1 MAIGTIYLIIN
12 KVNGHKYVGQ
22 TTQTVNNRWKQ
33 HIDESRRMSP
43 YPLHRAMRKHGNHN
57 FMIRE
62 LEECDVNKLDEREQ
76 YFIKEYNTFESA
88 EGYNATSGGN
98 RPILSQ
104 ETKDK
109 LSDIKS
115 KQINTEEHNDNISS
129 SMKESLSNNKW
140 GFHLEENRGNGKHF
154 RAQLMSVNIETGEER
169 IWESASEAAIELTDN
184 RKKCGNIIRA
194 ADNGYKAYG
203 YLWKRLEPSK
213 RHTSVY
219 GIHKINWL
227 RTPTYK
233 SISEAVRIHGGDRSD
248 SGLRKSL
255 NNPRKYSWK
264 GFYWYKE

>member
-1 MAIGTIYLIIN
+1 MQVGTIYLIIN

-33 HIDESRRMSP
+33 HIDESKRMSP
-43 YPLHRAMRKHGNHN
+43 DSLHRAMRKYGTHQ
-57 FMIRE
+57 FLMKE
-62 LEECDVNKLDEREQ
+62 LEECNTNKLDERVE
-76 YFIKEYNTFESA
+76 YFIKEYNTFEHT
-88 EGYNATSGGN
+88 EGYNIINHSAYT
-98 RPILSQ
+98 
-104 ETKDK
+104 TKDK
-109 LSDIKS
+109 DNTPPPIKEPLIDD
-115 KQINTEEHNDNISS
+115 K
-129 SMKESLSNNKW
+129 KW
-140 GFHLEENRGNGKHF
+140 GFHLEKNRGNGKHF
-154 RAQLMSVNIETGEER
+154 SAQLMSINIETGEER
-169 IWESASEAAIELTDN
+169 IWESASAAAIELTDN

-219 GIHKINWL
+219 GINKVNWL

-233 SISEAVRIHGGDRSD
+233 SISEAVRIHGGNTSD

-264 GFYWYKE
+264 GFYWYKD

>member
-1 MAIGTIYLIIN
+1 MQVGTIYLIIN

-22 TTQTVNNRWKQ
+22 TTQTMNKEWKQ
-33 HIDESRRMSP
+33 HLEDSKRMSP
-43 YPLHRAMRKHGNHN
+43 NPLHRAMRKHGNHN

-62 LEECDVNKLDEREQ
+62 IEECDVSKLDEREQ
-76 YFIKEYNTFESA
+76 YFIKEYNTNV
-88 EGYNATSGGN
+88 EGYNTDDCDYPEEDN
-98 RPILSQ
+98 TPII
-104 ETKDK
+104 KDACAYPEGK
-109 LSDIKS
+109 PLID
-115 KQINTEEHNDNISS
+115 
-129 SMKESLSNNKW
+129 NNKW
-140 GFHLEENRGNGKHF
+140 GFHLEGNRGNGKHF
-154 RAQLMSVNIETGEER
+154 SAQLMSVNIETGEER
-169 IWESASEAAIELTDN
+169 IWESASAAAIELTDN

-219 GIHKINWL
+219 GINKVNWL

>member
-1 MAIGTIYLIIN
+1 MQVGTIYLIIN
-12 KVNGHKYVGQ
+12 KVNGYKYVGQ

-33 HIDESRRMSP
+33 HIDESKRMSP
-43 YPLHRAMRKHGNHN
+43 DSLHRAMRKYGNHN

-62 LEECDVNKLDEREQ
+62 IEECDVSKLDEREQ
-76 YFIKEYNTFESA
+76 YFIKEYNTFEST
-88 EGYNATSGGN
+88 EGYNNTN
-98 RPILSQ
+98 TIEDTEYIDNKEIKDNTPI
-104 ETKDK
+104 
-109 LSDIKS
+109 IKEPL
-115 KQINTEEHNDNISS
+115 IDN
-129 SMKESLSNNKW
+129 NW
-140 GFHLEENRGNGKHF
+140 GFHLEKNRGNGEHF
-154 RAQLMSVNIETGEER
+154 RAQLMSVNVETCEER
-169 IWESASEAAIELTDN
+169 IWESASAAAIELTDN

-219 GIHKINWL
+219 GINKVNWL

-233 SISEAVRIHGGDRSD
+233 SISEAVRIHGGNTSD

-264 GFYWYKE
+264 GFYWYKD

>member
-1 MAIGTIYLIIN
+1 MAVGTIYLIIN
-12 KVNGHKYVGQ
+12 KVNGYKYIGK
-22 TTQTVNNRWKQ
+22 TTQTVNNQWKQ

-43 YPLHRAMRKHGNHN
+43 YPLHRAMRKYGTHQ
-57 FMIRE
+57 FLLRE
-62 LEECDVNKLDEREQ
+62 IEECDVNKLDEREQ
-76 YFIKEYNTFESA
+76 YFIKEYNTFKST
-88 EGYNATSGGN
+88 EGYNV
-98 RPILSQ
+98 PISNQ
-104 ETKDK
+104 ETTNKP
-109 LSDIKS
+109 S
-115 KQINTEEHNDNISS
+115 
-129 SMKESLSNNKW
+129 ESPPHHKW
-140 GFHLEENRGNGKHF
+140 GFHLEENRGNGEHF

-169 IWESASEAAIELTDN
+169 IWESASKAAIELTDN

-213 RHTSVY
+213 HHTSVY
-219 GIHKINWL
+219 GINKVNWS

-233 SISEAVRIHGGDRSD
+233 SISEAVRIHGGNISD

>member
-1 MAIGTIYLIIN
+1 MTIGTIYLIIN

-33 HIDESRRMSP
+33 HIDESKRMSQ

-62 LEECDVNKLDEREQ
+62 IEECDVSKLDEREQ

-88 EGYNATSGGN
+88 EGYNTN
-98 RPILSQ
+98 NTIEETEHKDNTPI
-104 ETKDK
+104 
-109 LSDIKS
+109 I
-115 KQINTEEHNDNISS
+115 EEP
-129 SMKESLSNNKW
+129 LPNNKEW

-169 IWESASEAAIELTDN
+169 IWESASEAAIELTNN

-213 RHTSVY
+213 RHTRVY

>member
-1 MAIGTIYLIIN
+1 MRVGTIYLIIN
-12 KVNGHKYVGQ
+12 KVNGHKYIGQ
-22 TTQTVNNRWKQ
+22 TTQTTNKEWKR
-33 HIDESRRMSP
+33 HIDESKRMSP
-43 YPLHRAMRKHGNHN
+43 YPLHRAIRKHGTHQ
-57 FMIRE
+57 FLIKE
-62 LEECDVNKLDEREQ
+62 LEECDVNCLDKRVE
-76 YFIKEYNTFESA
+76 YFIKEYNTFEHT
-88 EGYNATSGGN
+88 EGYNICTLNG
-98 RPILSQ
+98 
-104 ETKDK
+104 TD
-109 LSDIKS
+109 
-115 KQINTEEHNDNISS
+115 TDNISN
-129 SMKESLSNNKW
+129 KESEDNTPIKDPLIDDKKW
-140 GFHLEENRGNGKHF
+140 GFHLEENRGNGEHF

-219 GIHKINWL
+219 GINKVNWL

-233 SISEAVRIHGGDRSD
+233 SISEAVRIHGGNISD

-264 GFYWYKE
+264 GFYWFKE

>member
-1 MAIGTIYLIIN
+1 MQVGTIYLIIN

-22 TTQTVNNRWKQ
+22 TTQTMNKEWKQ
-33 HIDESRRMSP
+33 HLEDSKRMSP
-43 YPLHRAMRKHGNHN
+43 NPLHRAMRKHGNHN

-62 LEECDVNKLDEREQ
+62 IEECDVNKLDEREQ
-76 YFIKEYNTFESA
+76 YFIKEYNTFESKS
-88 EGYNATSGGN
+88 GYNTTDCDYPEETD
-98 RPILSQ
+98 PIDNQ
-104 ETKDK
+104 E
-109 LSDIKS
+109 S
-115 KQINTEEHNDNISS
+115 EHNTPTI
-129 SMKESLSNNKW
+129 KEPLIENKKW
-140 GFHLEENRGNGKHF
+140 GFYLEKNRGNGKHF
-154 RAQLMSVNIETGEER
+154 CAQLMSINVETGEER

-213 RHTSVY
+213 RYTSVY
-219 GIHKINWL
+219 GINKVNWL
-227 RTPTYK
+227 RTRTYK

>member
-1 MAIGTIYLIIN
+1 MQLGTIYLIIN
-12 KVNGHKYVGQ
+12 KVNGYKYVGQ

-33 HIDESRRMSP
+33 HIDESKRMSP
-43 YPLHRAMRKHGNHN
+43 DSLHRAMRKYGNHN

-62 LEECDVNKLDEREQ
+62 IEECDVSKLDEREQ
-76 YFIKEYNTFESA
+76 YFIKEYNTFEST
-88 EGYNATSGGN
+88 EGYNNTN
-98 RPILSQ
+98 TIEEYNTTDPIDN
-104 ETKDK
+104 EDNTPI
-109 LSDIKS
+109 IKGACAYPEGEPLPL
-115 KQINTEEHNDNISS
+115 IDN
-129 SMKESLSNNKW
+129 NW
-140 GFHLEENRGNGKHF
+140 GFHLEKNRGNGKHF
-154 RAQLMSVNIETGEER
+154 SAQLMSVNIETGEER
-169 IWESASEAAIELTDN
+169 IWESASAAAIELTDN

-219 GIHKINWL
+219 GINKVNWL

-233 SISEAVRIHGGDRSD
+233 SISEAVRIHGGDKD